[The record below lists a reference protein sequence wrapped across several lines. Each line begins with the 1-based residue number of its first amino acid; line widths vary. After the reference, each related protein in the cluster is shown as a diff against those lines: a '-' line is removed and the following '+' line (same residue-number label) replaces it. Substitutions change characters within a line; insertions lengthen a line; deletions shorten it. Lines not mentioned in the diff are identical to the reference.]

1 MEVPLLDLKAQ
12 YASIRE
18 EVTEATDA
26 VFESQQFILGRNVAA
41 FEEEIAR
48 YCGVTYAVA
57 VASGSDALLLS
68 LKALGVG
75 PGDAVITAPF
85 TFFATA
91 GAIVNL
97 GARPLFVDID
107 GTGYGMDAEQLAL
120 LLERDCIFNPTTQ
133 KVVHRSTESNVKAV
147 LPVHLYGQ
155 CADMDEIVGV
165 AQRYRLPI
173 VEDSCQAIGA
183 RYRDKEAG
191 GIGDLGCL
199 SFFPSKNLGGAGDG
213 GMVITRSKDLAQQV
227 RLLRGHGAQPKYF
240 HSVVGYNSRLDELQA
255 AVLRVKLAHLDHWIG
270 SRQRNAAEYNE
281 LFQAAGLLSKIA
293 VPVIKGHRTHTFHQ
307 YVIRAADRDHL
318 RTFLQSHG
326 IGTEIY
332 YPLPLHQQECFR
344 YLGYDSASF
353 PRSRNAAAQT
363 LALPVYPELSA
374 EQKSYVVR
382 TIAEF
387 YAAAH

>member
-1 MEVPLLDLKAQ
+1 MEVPLLDLRAQ

-18 EVTEATDA
+18 EVKAAIDS

-48 YCGVTYAVA
+48 YCGVSYAVA
-57 VASGSDALLLS
+57 VASGSDAILLS
-68 LKALGVG
+68 LKTLGVG
-75 PGDAVITAPF
+75 PGDAVITVPF

-97 GARPLFVDID
+97 GARPLFVDVD
-107 GTGYGMDAEQLAL
+107 GAGYGMDAEQLAL
-120 LLERDCIFNPTTQ
+120 LLERDCVINPATQ
-133 KVVHRSTESNVKAV
+133 RVVHRSSDTTVKAV

-155 CADMDEIVGV
+155 CADMDEISEV
-165 AQRYRLPI
+165 ARRYHLPI

-183 RYRDKEAG
+183 RYRDKAAG
-191 GIGDLGCL
+191 GLGELGCF
-199 SFFPSKNLGGAGDG
+199 SFFPTKNLGGAGDG

-255 AVLRVKLAHLDHWIG
+255 TVLRVKLAHLDYWIEA
-270 SRQRNAAEYNE
+270 RQRNAAEYGE

-293 VPVIKGHRTHTFHQ
+293 VPAVKEHRTHTFHQ
-307 YVIRAADRDHL
+307 YVIRAANRDNL
-318 RTFLQSHG
+318 RACLQSRG

-344 YLGYDSASF
+344 YLGHDSASF
-353 PRSRNAAAQT
+353 PRSRSAAAQT
-363 LALPVYPELSA
+363 LALPVYPEMTA
-374 EQKSYVVR
+374 EQKSSVVQ

-387 YAAAH
+387 YTSTD

>member
-1 MEVPLLDLKAQ
+1 LEVPLLDLKAQ

-191 GIGDLGCL
+191 GIGDFGCL

-255 AVLRVKLAHLDHWIG
+255 AVLRVKLAHLDHWIA
-270 SRQRNAAEYNE
+270 SRQRNAADYNE

>member
-1 MEVPLLDLKAQ
+1 MEA
-12 YASIRE
+12 RWGN
-18 EVTEATDA
+18 EVLVGSACSHEDA
-26 VFESQQFILGRNVAA
+26 IL
-41 FEEEIAR
+41 
-48 YCGVTYAVA
+48 
-57 VASGSDALLLS
+57 
-68 LKALGVG
+68 
-75 PGDAVITAPF
+75 
-85 TFFATA
+85 
-91 GAIVNL
+91 
-97 GARPLFVDID
+97 
-107 GTGYGMDAEQLAL
+107 EQ
-120 LLERDCIFNPTTQ
+120 P
-133 KVVHRSTESNVKAV
+133 
-147 LPVHLYGQ
+147 LPVIHPTL
-155 CADMDEIVGV
+155 
-165 AQRYRLPI
+165 
-173 VEDSCQAIGA
+173 
-183 RYRDKEAG
+183 
-191 GIGDLGCL
+191 
-199 SFFPSKNLGGAGDG
+199 
-213 GMVITRSKDLAQQV
+213 
-227 RLLRGHGAQPKYF
+227 
-240 HSVVGYNSRLDELQA
+240 
-255 AVLRVKLAHLDHWIG
+255 G

>member
-1 MEVPLLDLKAQ
+1 VDVPLLDLKAQ
-12 YASIRE
+12 YASIRG
-18 EVTEATDA
+18 EVEAAVDA
-26 VFESQQFILGRNVAA
+26 VFESQQFVLGRNVSAL
-41 FEEEIAR
+41 EEEIAR
-48 YCGVTYAVA
+48 YCGVSYAVA

-68 LKALGVG
+68 MKALGVG
-75 PGDAVITAPF
+75 PGDAVVTVPF

-107 GTGYGMDAEQLAL
+107 GAGYGMDAEQLSL
-120 LLERDCIFNPTTQ
+120 LLEKDCTFNAATQ
-133 KVVHRSTESNVKAV
+133 KLVHRSTSSNVKAI

-155 CADMDEIVGV
+155 CADMDEIREV
-165 AQRYRLPI
+165 AQKYRLPI

-191 GIGDLGCL
+191 GLGDLGCF

-213 GMVITRSKDLAQQV
+213 GMVVTRRKDLAQQV

-240 HSVVGYNSRLDELQA
+240 HSIVGYNSRLDELQA
-255 AVLRVKLAHLDHWIG
+255 AVLRVKLAHLDRWIE
-270 SRQRNAAEYNE
+270 SRQRNAAEYGE
-281 LFQAAGLLSKIA
+281 LFQTAGLLSKIA
-293 VPVIKGHRTHTFHQ
+293 VPEIRMHRTHTFHQ

-344 YLGYDSASF
+344 YLGYDSSGF
-353 PRSRNAAAQT
+353 PRSRSAAAQT
-363 LALPVYPELSA
+363 LALPVYPEMTA
-374 EQKSYVVR
+374 DQKSYVVR
-382 TIAEF
+382 TIVEF
-387 YAAAH
+387 YASAR